1 MKKKLC
7 LIIFFLIVLSCYRE
21 NSSGDEFASQYT
33 GIYTE
38 VSPILGRTRIDFN
51 EGNKLT
57 VMKDPNSN
65 WGTPYVFKIS
75 GNSITLTLV
84 GGETKTIYFKQIS
97 STKFEIGDVNPDD
110 ADTSNMVFQK

>member
-1 MKKKLC
+1 MKKTLK
-7 LIIFFLIVLSCYRE
+7 LIIILLIISSCSRD
-21 NSSGDEFASQYT
+21 NNNGDEFASQYT

-38 VSPILGRTRIDFN
+38 TSPVSGRTRIDFN

-65 WGTPYVFKIS
+65 WGTPYAFKIS
-75 GNSITLTLV
+75 GNSITLTAI
-84 GGETKTIYFKQIS
+84 GGEVQTIYFKQVS

-110 ADTSNMVFQK
+110 NDTSNMIFQK